1 MELHDLFLGVEKY
14 KELHNAIEEGYQA
27 DNEEVAWMNYWEDD
41 YGLEETPYNINQE
54 GDDCDEE

>member
-41 YGLEETPYNINQE
+41 YGLEELRTI
-54 GDDCDEE
+54 